1 MTDLEID
8 YIHAWDDGPMDG
20 VAAHRA
26 SVPAMLDQI
35 SRRSNEPGISIA
47 VFSLVPNSADAILT
61 YSTPAISPDDATS
74 TVARSL
80 GLRGTRRRKLRC
92 TTTLDQKLRNATA

>member
-1 MTDLEID
+1 MADLEID
-8 YIHAWDDGPMDG
+8 YIHGWDDGPMDG

-35 SRRSNEPGISIA
+35 SQRVRGALSEQGISIA
-47 VFSLVPNSADAILT
+47 VFFLVC
-61 YSTPAISPDDATS
+61 DATS

-80 GLRGTRRRKLRC
+80 GLRGTRRRELRC
-92 TTTLDQKLRNATA
+92 TTTLDQELRDATA